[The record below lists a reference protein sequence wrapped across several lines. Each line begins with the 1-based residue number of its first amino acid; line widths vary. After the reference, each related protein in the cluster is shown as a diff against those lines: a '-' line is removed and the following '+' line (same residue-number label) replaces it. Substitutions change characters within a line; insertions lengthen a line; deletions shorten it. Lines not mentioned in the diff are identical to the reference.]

1 MGSCILLD
9 MRVRRNNAL
18 FLIFIAVCSA
28 TLSAPFVTEAAC
40 ERPGSVEITDATRAT
55 ARSAG
60 IPDFCTHWIPGQ
72 PYVGQEVGEAKTYLK
87 NVLCR
92 PDGDNYGGY
101 GPDGTVDNLNPD
113 FAKCAAK
120 FIRDYSSQ
128 LQGAMPLR
136 SGGSNPICLK
146 EGARTV
152 QKQNE
157 YANRG
162 VIACKQ
168 GARCEHPSGIAI
180 DINTSSQQNYA
191 RLHAAACA
199 YGLVF
204 YMGMNDEYHFVPASN
219 RVGKRDRITC
229 PPAAAQVNCADPNFR
244 PQTDLTPASSPTA
257 TFAQTVRNWL
267 SPQQQVTAAP
277 SQPALP
283 SQPVSTSQNPLD
295 SFNPIP
301 STPVTVPT
309 TTATTSNAAADRLE
323 ELAFGGQSTTSTATA
338 TSVPLVVS
346 GSDAAVL
353 TGTQQASTTSVTTQ
367 GMISPSQTT
376 FTSGDLAWQD
386 ETVSSN
392 PVSGVQAIIIT
403 IRAALNR
410 IGQYLVPFGTR
421 NATSAEGHET
431 VQIVE

>member
-1 MGSCILLD
+1 MYLRERFAVIL
-9 MRVRRNNAL
+9 
-18 FLIFIAVCSA
+18 F
-28 TLSAPFVTEAAC
+28 PFVLAAVGIAFLPSSASAAC
-40 ERPGSVEITDATRAT
+40 ERPGSVEITDATRT
-55 ARSAG
+55 QARNAG
-60 IPDFCTHWIPGQ
+60 IPDFCTQWIPGQ
-72 PYVGQEVGEAKTYLK
+72 PYVGQEAGEAKTYLK

-92 PDGDNYGGY
+92 ADGDNYGGY
-101 GPDGTVDNLNPD
+101 GPDATVDNLNPE

-120 FIRDYSSQ
+120 FIRDYSAQ
-128 LQGAMPLR
+128 LSGAVALR
-136 SGGSNPICLK
+136 SGGGNPICLK

-157 YANRG
+157 YVNRG
-162 VIACKQ
+162 VLACKQ

-219 RVGKRDRITC
+219 RVGKKDRITC
-229 PPAAAQVNCADPNFR
+229 PPAAAQINCADPNFR
-244 PQTDLTPASSPTA
+244 PQTDLTPSSSPTA

-267 SPQQQVTAAP
+267 TPQQQVQAIP
-277 SQPALP
+277 SQPAMP

-295 SFNPIP
+295 AFNPP
-301 STPVTVPT
+301 SITPQLTPT
-309 TTATTSNAAADRLE
+309 STNATSTNAAADRLE
-323 ELAFGGQSTTSTATA
+323 ELAFGGQPTTTNSTA

-346 GSDAAVL
+346 GSDAAML

-367 GMISPSQTT
+367 GVISPSQTT

-410 IGQYLVPFGTR
+410 ISQYLVPFGAR
-421 NATSAEGHET
+421 NSGGMDEQGV